1 MKIEPV
7 SDAVGAKI
15 TGLDLSR
22 ELDADAIA
30 EIKSAWLKY
39 QVLVFPDQEMT
50 EQEQI
55 RYARCFG
62 EFPKRE
68 RYEYRAEK
76 DLSENSIMLV
86 SNIRDKAGKPIGS
99 LPDGEMMF
107 HTDGAYDAHPY
118 KYTLLF
124 AVELP
129 STGGNTLFANMYQ
142 AYDELP
148 EAFKTKLAE
157 CTAEQAY
164 YSGTVQRG
172 QYVGRYSGCFSH
184 PVFIEHN
191 ETGRPA
197 LYVSR
202 LLTMRINELDEK
214 ESQDIISFLFD
225 HSEKR
230 EFIYEH
236 VWSLGD
242 FVMWD
247 NRCINHAR
255 TDFPRSERRLLRR
268 NVIQGKR
275 PERAR
280 IATAA

>member
-1 MKIEPV
+1 
-7 SDAVGAKI
+7 
-15 TGLDLSR
+15 
-22 ELDADAIA
+22 
-30 EIKSAWLKY
+30 
-39 QVLVFPDQEMT
+39 
-50 EQEQI
+50 
-55 RYARCFG
+55 
-62 EFPKRE
+62 
-68 RYEYRAEK
+68 
-76 DLSENSIMLV
+76 
-86 SNIRDKAGKPIGS
+86 
-99 LPDGEMMF
+99 
-107 HTDGAYDAHPY
+107 
-118 KYTLLF
+118 
-124 AVELP
+124 
-129 STGGNTLFANMYQ
+129 MYQ

-148 EAFKTKLAE
+148 EDFKTKLAE
-157 CTAEQAY
+157 CTAEQAN

-172 QYVGRYSGCFSH
+172 QNGGRYSGGFSH
-184 PVFIEHN
+184 PVFIEDN
-191 ETGRPA
+191 ETGLTA

-268 NVIQGKR
+268 TVIQGKR
-275 PERAR
+275 PARAR